1 MALDAAAD
9 LPAMTFHLPKKSKL
23 DFALT
28 LAFVVLAFGWL
39 FLTVQAMDAV
49 ADDRRAEISDIQS
62 SISEQ
67 KSATSELERANGL
80 DSVGNNERAA
90 LILEL
95 NAALNST
102 EGFLQ

>member
-1 MALDAAAD
+1 MARATAAG

-28 LAFVVLAFGWL
+28 LALVGLAFGWL
-39 FLTVQAMDAV
+39 FLTVQAMNAV
-49 ADDRRAEISDIQS
+49 ADDRRAEISELKRS
-62 SISEQ
+62 TSEQ
-67 KSATSELERANGL
+67 KSATAELERSNGL
-80 DSVGNNERAA
+80 DSIGNNERSA

-95 NAALNST
+95 DAALNST

>member
-1 MALDAAAD
+1 MALATAAG

-28 LAFVVLAFGWL
+28 LASVGLAFGGL
-39 FLTVQAMDAV
+39 FFTAQTLNAV
-49 ADDRRAEISDIQS
+49 ADDRRAEIAELKS
-62 SISEQ
+62 STAEQ
-67 KSATSELERANGL
+67 KAATSTLERSNGL
-80 DSVGNNERAA
+80 DAVGNNERAA

-95 NAALNST
+95 DAALNST

>member
-1 MALDAAAD
+1 MALAPAAG
-9 LPAMTFHLPKKSKL
+9 LPAMTFHLPKPSKL

-28 LAFVVLAFGWL
+28 LASLGLAFGGL
-39 FLTVQAMDAV
+39 FFTVQTLNAAS
-49 ADDRRAEISDIQS
+49 DDRRSEISELQS

-80 DSVGNNERAA
+80 DSIGNNERAA

-95 NAALNST
+95 DAALNST